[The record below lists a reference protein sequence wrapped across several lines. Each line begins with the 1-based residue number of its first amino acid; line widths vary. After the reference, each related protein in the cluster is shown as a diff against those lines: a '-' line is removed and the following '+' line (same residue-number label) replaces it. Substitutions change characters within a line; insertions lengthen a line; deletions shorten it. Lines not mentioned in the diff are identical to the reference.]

1 MDCIIPC
8 FSVLLFESGGQSI
21 WASASVLPMKI
32 QGLFPLGFTGLISL
46 LSKGLSTFFSST
58 TVWKHQFFITQPSL
72 SSNSH
77 IRTWLLENDF
87 DYTNIFDYAKLMSLL
102 FNMLS
107 RFVIAFVPKG
117 KHLLISW
124 LQSPT
129 AVILE
134 PKKMKSIT
142 ISMVSASICH
152 EVMRPDAMILIFW
165 MLSFKPTFHSPLSL
179 SSSGS
184 SVLHF
189 LPLGWCHLHI

>member
-1 MDCIIPC
+1 MTLCDPMDCIIPC

-124 LQSPT
+124 LQSLS

-134 PKKMKSIT
+134 PKKIKS
-142 ISMVSASICH
+142 AC
-152 EVMRPDAMILIFW
+152 
-165 MLSFKPTFHSPLSL
+165 FHCFPFYLPWSDGARCYDPNPLSVKSQANFFTL
-179 SSSGS
+179 LFHPHQEVFS
-184 SVLHF
+184 F
-189 LPLGWCHLHI
+189 LFTFCH